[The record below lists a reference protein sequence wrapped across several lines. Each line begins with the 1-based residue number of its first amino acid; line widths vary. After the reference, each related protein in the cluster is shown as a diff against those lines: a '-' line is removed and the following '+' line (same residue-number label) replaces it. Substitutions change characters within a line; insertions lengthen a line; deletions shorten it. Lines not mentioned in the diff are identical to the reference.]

1 MIKIGLFEGSRGLTP
16 QVSQKTVA
24 KTLLGTESDSPP
36 SMYFQSEKFAVF
48 TVRWHVNT
56 SGNVRFL
63 LFFHVNGFLNIFLT

>member
-48 TVRWHVNT
+48 TVR
-56 SGNVRFL
+56 
-63 LFFHVNGFLNIFLT
+63 